1 MTRFLAITR
10 RLFLGC
16 TVSLLIAL
24 FVLKV
29 GFNFMLDCALAHS
42 GFIGFFSIIFLLS
55 PIAYLVV
62 TVISV
67 AYIRSN
73 GQFAAFHGTQ
83 APIVSFF
90 ICLGHD
96 LISPFK
102 CLIGFLRALFSKKAL
117 GRGTLIARFAEMLL
131 LILFCTWGILKFM
144 N

>member
-1 MTRFLAITR
+1 MRRFLAIIR
-10 RLFLGC
+10 RFFLGC

-24 FVLKV
+24 FALKV
-29 GFNFMLDCALAHS
+29 DFNYMLDCAIAHS
-42 GFIGFFSIIFLLS
+42 GFIGFFSIVFLLS
-55 PIAYLVV
+55 PIAYLFV

-73 GQFAAFHGTQ
+73 GQFAAFHSTQ
-83 APIVSFF
+83 APVVSFF
-90 ICLGHD
+90 RCLGHD

-102 CLIGFLRALFSKKAL
+102 CLIGFLGALFSKKAL

-131 LILFCTWGILKFM
+131 LILFCVWGIRSFM